1 MNLLTADASQR
12 VMTSMANEGPKPTTP
27 IDNND
32 DHKPLTKP
40 LLRQW
45 LGKFGI
51 PEDRIFEPSTEEIE
65 KAPQDIRPLLENMLI
80 VPYKYVNK
88 SDDNNAL
95 LFEAKLTILR
105 KWINVKLMIIRNEEI
120 PKKMRL
126 PLYDKLLKANFDLNE
141 VTYSMSQ
148 SGDIFVEA
156 DLPVNTDYNNFESE
170 YGSVEFGVDFF
181 LTEVVPSLNEISVTD
196 TFNESLYI

>member
-1 MNLLTADASQR
+1 
-12 VMTSMANEGPKPTTP
+12 MANEQPKPTTP
-27 IDNND
+27 IDTND
-32 DHKPLTKP
+32 DHKLVTKG
-40 LLRQW
+40 LLRTW

-51 PEDRIFEPSTEEIE
+51 PEDRIFEPSADEIE

-88 SDDNNAL
+88 SDEGNAL

-105 KWINVKLMIIRNEEI
+105 KWINVKLMIIRNEEV

-126 PLYDKLLKANFDLNE
+126 PLYDRLLKANFDLNE

-148 SGDIFVEA
+148 SSDVFVEA
-156 DLPVNTDYNNFESE
+156 DLPVNTDYTNFESE

-181 LTEVVPSLNEISVTD
+181 LTEVVPTLNDVSVTD
-196 TFNESLYI
+196 TFNENLYI